1 MKAVTKHKIPGS
13 DNAARTRAGTFSKVL
28 TKNKTNLEAELHK
41 SLTVIGFKQ
50 NKLKKEAPISG
61 VG

>member
-1 MKAVTKHKIPGS
+1 MKAVTKHKIPES
-13 DNAARTRAGTFSKVL
+13 DIPARTRAGTVSKVL

-41 SLTVIGFKQ
+41 SVTVTGFKQ
-50 NKLKKEAPISG
+50 NKLKKEATISG